1 MTRDNFFTNLWENQK
16 TRVIYTIIS
25 VILLIV
31 LYYASSTIISNSSS
45 YNIFSYYG
53 TVATLIGLI
62 ITICEIFHSVR
73 ISKSIKK
80 QSEEIVSEYK
90 NINIT
95 SVVSECLS
103 CIDSISNN
111 ISNEKYDL
119 ALNGF
124 NYFRRSFFRIY
135 RCEELAEIKISINF
149 VEIKLQAATATTA
162 AAPLP
167 MATRKNILKK
177 LLEIKNH
184 VENID
189 PATGVSYV
197 PR

>member
-1 MTRDNFFTNLWENQK
+1 MNRDGFFTNLWENQK
-16 TRVIYTIIS
+16 TRVVYTS
-25 VILLIV
+25 ASMILLIV
-31 LYYASSTIISNSSS
+31 LYCASSTIISNSIS

-62 ITICEIFHSVR
+62 ITICEIFHNVR
-73 ISKSIKK
+73 ISKNIKK
-80 QSEEIVSEYK
+80 QSEEMVSEYK

-103 CIDSISNN
+103 CIDSIGNN
-111 ISNEKYDL
+111 ISYEKYDL

-124 NYFRRSFFRIY
+124 YHFRRSFFRIY
-135 RCEELAEIKISINF
+135 RCEGLAEIKASINF
-149 VEIKLQAATATTA
+149 VELELQTATATTA

-167 MATRKNILKK
+167 KATRKNILEK

-197 PR
+197 SR